1 MAKRFIDTKI
11 WDKAWFRKLS
21 TKNKLVWIYLLGK
34 CDHAGIWGA
43 DWELAEFII
52 GEPVTYEDLP
62 EAVKDKMEYIQGEEQ
77 YFIPSFIDFQYG
89 ELKENSKPHMS
100 VIKRL
105 NDKNLLKG
113 MKRVPITP
121 KDKEQYKVK
130 EKLKKKDKEK
140 RGLEFITKC
149 EKLYKKHDM
158 SKASLKQFTDFWTES
173 NEGGRLMR
181 FEMQQ
186 TFDIT
191 KRLAKWKQNDIEWK
205 GKRKNN
211 NDSFASKFT
220 KTSAGYYKAYCSKCK
235 TAEYPNNS
243 FQLKDGSSCCSVEY
257 LPVRPS

>member
-34 CDHAGIWGA
+34 CDHAGIWDA

-52 GEPVTYEDLP
+52 GEAVTYEELP
-62 EAVKDKMEYIQGEEQ
+62 DTIKEKMEYIQGEEQ

-113 MKRVPITP
+113 MKRVTITP
-121 KDKEQYKVK
+121 KDKDKDKVK
-130 EKLKKKDKEK
+130 EKVKKKDKEK
-140 RGLEFITKC
+140 RELEFITRC

-158 SKASLKQFTDFWTES
+158 SKALLKQFTDFWTES

-186 TFDIT
+186 TFDIGR
-191 KRLAKWKQNDIEWK
+191 RLAKWKSNDTEWN
-205 GKRKNN
+205 GKNN

-220 KTSAGYYKAYCSKCK
+220 KTSAGYYKAYCSKCN

-257 LPVRPS
+257 LPARPS